1 MPVIK
6 KLITPQTLP
15 ELIAALSETDG
26 TILAGGTDLQPR
38 WLKGVVDKPEIL
50 LDAKKIDELH
60 GIDRVGDEIAI
71 GACALMSELETDP
84 VIRAAAQFLAEAAA
98 RVACGQI
105 RNRATIGG
113 NLCNASPAADTAVP
127 LILLDA
133 RLDLASLNG
142 TDVALRTVAITDF
155 FKGPGVTSLA
165 PGEVLTRV
173 RFAPVPE
180 DCYSGWEKF
189 GTRPAMEIAVAAVGV
204 LLSFD
209 GNTVQRARVAYGSVA
224 PIPLRGHG
232 VEAALVGRSLSDDVI
247 AEAASAARKEIA
259 PITDVRSSEDYRREI
274 VGVLLRRML
283 EDANRS

>member
-15 ELIAALSETDG
+15 ELLAALTETDG

-38 WLKGVVDKPEIL
+38 WLKGAVDKPAIV

-60 GIDRVGDEIAI
+60 GIERVGDEIVV
-71 GACALMSELETDP
+71 GACTLMSELETDP
-84 VIRAAAQFLAEAAA
+84 IIRAAAPILAEAAA

-133 RLDLASLNG
+133 QVEVAALTG
-142 TDVALRTVAITDF
+142 TGVALRTVAITDF
-155 FKGPGVTSLA
+155 FEGPGVTSLA
-165 PGEVLTRV
+165 PGEVVTRV

-180 DCYSGWEKF
+180 DCFCGWKKF
-189 GTRPAMEIAVAAVGV
+189 GTRPAMEIAVASVGV

-209 GNTVQRARVAYGSVA
+209 SNTVQRARVAYGSVA
-224 PIPLRGHG
+224 PTPLRGHA
-232 VEAALVGRSLSDDVI
+232 VEAELVGQSLSNEVI
-247 AEAASAARKEIA
+247 ARAVSAARTEIS
-259 PITDVRSSEDYRREI
+259 PITDVRSSEDFRREI
-274 VGVLLRRML
+274 VGVLLQRML
-283 EDANRS
+283 EDAKRS

>member
-6 KLITPQTLP
+6 KLMTPQTLH

-38 WLKGVVDKPEIL
+38 WLKGVVDKPGTVV
-50 LDAKKIDELH
+50 DAKKIKELH
-60 GIDRVGDEIAI
+60 GIDRVGNEIVI
-71 GACALMSELETDP
+71 GACTLMSELESDP
-84 VIRAAAQFLAEAAA
+84 VILAAAPVLAKAAG

-133 RLDLASLNG
+133 QVELATLNG
-142 TDVALRTVAITDF
+142 SDVARRTVPVTGF
-155 FKGPGVTSLA
+155 FQGPGKTSLA

-173 RFAPVPE
+173 RFAPPPRG
-180 DCYSGWEKF
+180 CFSGWEKF

-204 LLSFD
+204 LLAFD
-209 GNTVQRARVAYGSVA
+209 GAVVEQARVAYGSVA
-224 PIPLRGHG
+224 PTPLRGRAA
-232 VEAALVGRSLSDDVI
+232 EATLVGHTLSDAVI
-247 AEAASAARKEIA
+247 AKAVTAARTEIS
-259 PITDVRSSEDYRREI
+259 PITDVRASADYRSEI
-274 VGVLLRRML
+274 VGVLLQRML

>member
-1 MPVIK
+1 MPVIN

-15 ELIAALSETDG
+15 ELLAALTETDG

-38 WLKGVVDKPEIL
+38 WLKGAVDKPAIV

-60 GIDRVGDEIAI
+60 GIERVGDEIVV
-71 GACALMSELETDP
+71 GACTLMSELETDP
-84 VIRAAAQFLAEAAA
+84 IIRAAAPVLAEAAA

-133 RLDLASLNG
+133 QVEVASLTG

-155 FKGPGVTSLA
+155 FEGPGVTSLA
-165 PGEVLTRV
+165 PGEVVTRV
-173 RFAPVPE
+173 RFAPVPK
-180 DCYSGWEKF
+180 DCFCGWKKF
-189 GTRPAMEIAVAAVGV
+189 GTRPAMEIAVASVGV

-209 GNTVQRARVAYGSVA
+209 SSTVQRARVAYGSVA
-224 PIPLRGHG
+224 PTPLRGHA
-232 VEAALVGRSLSDDVI
+232 VEAALVGQSLSNEVI
-247 AEAASAARKEIA
+247 ARAVSAARTEIS
-259 PITDVRSSEDYRREI
+259 PITDVRSSEDFRREI
-274 VGVLLRRML
+274 VGVLLQRML
-283 EDANRS
+283 EDANRA